1 MIERNTA
8 FKTRIKDVVSG
19 GATFRARIF
28 GTAVS
33 KYVSEDRN
41 FASITM
47 DDGSETIGIRTF
59 REDVSLIEGVEP
71 GDMVDV
77 VGKIDVY
84 EDERY
89 ISAESINVID
99 DPNWEL
105 VFDLELILKEKR
117 SKIEQKE
124 PEEREE
130 QETPQTEKTWRVAE
144 KTTEEVTEEVTEKV
158 TEEDVEEDTS
168 STVVLNLI
176 RESDDGEGIK
186 YVKLLEESKLDD
198 EKLEDILNGLMGD
211 GEIYEPKIGRFK
223 NV

>member
-1 MIERNTA
+1 M
-8 FKTRIKDVVSG
+8 
-19 GATFRARIF
+19 
-28 GTAVS
+28 
-33 KYVSEDRN
+33 SE
-41 FASITM
+41 
-47 DDGSETIGIRTF
+47 
-59 REDVSLIEGVEP
+59 
-71 GDMVDV
+71 
-77 VGKIDVY
+77 K
-84 EDERY
+84 Y

-117 SKIEQKE
+117 SRIEQKE
-124 PEEREE
+124 PEEEE
-130 QETPQTEKTWRVAE
+130 KPQTEKTWRVAE
-144 KTTEEVTEEVTEKV
+144 KTTEEATEEV
-158 TEEDVEEDTS
+158 TEEDVEEDTP

-223 NV
+223 KV